1 MLPSSN
7 EFNPNCRSTT
17 PLISRSER
25 AECVEPPGQQLSC
38 GRGRAAADGQDRC
51 LKSAA
56 EQAGRSLMNDSY
68 SPPPL
73 LYITWALPPTQHS
86 AAQYHIVSS
95 DTVGPGGEGGGDN
108 LRCVTLR
115 TEKGSTGDT
124 EFVSATVTWPDTG
137 AENPATSVSDL
148 RENIVL
154 CHAAAAAASRAAP
167 ATGKRQT
174 PHSLFL

>member
-68 SPPPL
+68 SPPPPVHHMSAAS
-73 LYITWALPPTQHS
+73 YSAQHS

-124 EFVSATVTWPDTG
+124 EFVSATVT
-137 AENPATSVSDL
+137 
-148 RENIVL
+148 
-154 CHAAAAAASRAAP
+154 
-167 ATGKRQT
+167 
-174 PHSLFL
+174 